1 MPKCYVDFETPIG
14 RMRVVGDAERIDR
27 VDLPRSA
34 GRQPDPAW
42 KEGRGTLPA
51 ALAAARRQL
60 TEYFAGKRR
69 DFDLPLA
76 AGGTPFQQRVWDAL
90 RRIPYGE
97 TISYGELARRIGKPT
112 ASRAVGAANGRNPIA
127 IVVPCHRVIGADG
140 TLIGY
145 GGGLPVKEALL
156 ALERRIAAPSRAS
169 A

>member
-1 MPKCYVDFETPIG
+1 MPKSYVDFQTPIG
-14 RMRVVGDAERIDR
+14 TMRVVGDVECIDR
-27 VDLPRSA
+27 VDLPGSA
-34 GRQPDPAW
+34 ACPPDPAW
-42 KEGRGTLPA
+42 KEARGRPPA
-51 ALAAARRQL
+51 ALAEARRQL
-60 TEYFAGKRR
+60 TEYFAGTRR
-69 DFDLPLA
+69 DFALPLA
-76 AGGTPFQQRVWDAL
+76 AGGTPFQQRVWEAL

-97 TISYGELARRIGKPT
+97 TISYGELARRIGQPT

-156 ALERRIAAPSRAS
+156 SLEQRIAAPSPAS

>member
-1 MPKCYVDFETPIG
+1 VPKSYVDFETPIG
-14 RMRVVGDAERIDR
+14 RMRVVGDSERVDR
-27 VDLPRSA
+27 VDLPKSA
-34 GRQPDPAW
+34 GCRPDPSW
-42 KEGRGTLPA
+42 KEARGKPPA
-51 ALAAARRQL
+51 ALGEARRQL
-60 TEYFAGKRR
+60 TEYFAGSRR
-69 DFDLPLA
+69 AFDLPLA

-156 ALERRIAAPSRAS
+156 ALERRAAQR
-169 A
+169 